1 MKSQVTHS
9 PGSKLNLEVKITHP
23 LIVPVR
29 RVELLLIKS
38 GCNIWTILSY
48 KSFFLKEQTPN
59 PEDFEKKKVVY
70 VFTWTT

>member
-38 GCNIWTILSY
+38 GCNIWTILSC
-48 KSFFLKEQTPN
+48 KSFFLKGIVHN
-59 PEDFEKKKVVY
+59 FFIFCHISYFE
-70 VFTWTT
+70 